1 MRWFIIYDIF
11 LLLVFVTLLT
21 LSIIFKIY
29 EVISFSVLA
38 FIDIG
43 GLFFLIP
50 LALIT
55 FDYVRNVIKCGYN
68 KKQLV
73 LYSSSIL
80 ITVIVFSLQ
89 YLIYFIV
96 S

>member
-55 FDYVRNVIKCGYN
+55 FDFVRNVIKYGYN

-80 ITVIVFSLQ
+80 LTVIVFSLQ

>member
-21 LSIIFKIY
+21 LSILFKIY
-29 EVISFSVLA
+29 EVISFSVFA
-38 FIDIG
+38 FVDIG

-55 FDYVRNVIKCGYN
+55 FDYVRNVIKYGYN

-80 ITVIVFSLQ
+80 LTVTVFSLQ

>member
-21 LSIIFKIY
+21 LSILSKNY
-29 EVISFSVLA
+29 VIPDLSVVA
-38 FIDIG
+38 FMDVG

-80 ITVIVFSLQ
+80 LTVIVFSLQ

-96 S
+96 F

>member
-21 LSIIFKIY
+21 LSILSKNY
-29 EVISFSVLA
+29 VIPDLSVVA
-38 FIDIG
+38 FMDVG

-55 FDYVRNVIKCGYN
+55 LDYVRNVIKCGYN

-80 ITVIVFSLQ
+80 LTVIVFSLQ

>member
-21 LSIIFKIY
+21 LSILSKNY
-29 EVISFSVLA
+29 VMPDLSVLA
-38 FIDIG
+38 FMDVG

-55 FDYVRNVIKCGYN
+55 FDYVRNIIKFGYN

-80 ITVIVFSLQ
+80 LTVIVFSLQ